1 MLCAVPPGNA
11 PCHQARAHGADRARA
26 PRRIAPAVEPDA
38 EDAEALALLREVAAL
53 LDGAPPP
60 ALAGEQ
66 GRAALAALQELA
78 PLLPELA
85 PGLGATGARRA
96 GPSAVRAHQLRAGR
110 AGHVCVAGTGALRMP
125 DMRSTLR

>member
-1 MLCAVPPGNA
+1 M
-11 PCHQARAHGADRARA
+11 
-26 PRRIAPAVEPDA
+26 EPDA

-53 LDGAPPP
+53 LDGAPQP

-96 GPSAVRAHQLRAGR
+96 GTAAVRGHQLRAGR
-110 AGHVCVAGTGALRMP
+110 AAPCVRGRHWGVPHMP